1 MKSKLVPSPSQ
12 PIEGAINGSLV
23 RLTPVGRAGSGGR
36 HGRLAA
42 RRLGGA
48 AATGAV
54 VIAAGLLA
62 GVSWSLALT
71 FGWDGAALVFVGWTV
86 TRIAPKSAAETE
98 AHAQV
103 EDQSRA
109 KADAVLLSA
118 CVASL
123 VAVGFV
129 LVDANSHHGTDKG
142 LLIALALIS
151 VALAWATVHTIY
163 TLRYASL
170 YYAKPV
176 GGIDFHSD
184 DRPDYHDLAYIAI
197 TIGMTFQVSDT
208 DLNARA
214 IRRTAL
220 RHALLSYVFGA
231 IIIAISINVVAG
243 LLGT

>member
-1 MKSKLVPSPSQ
+1 
-12 PIEGAINGSLV
+12 
-23 RLTPVGRAGSGGR
+23 
-36 HGRLAA
+36 
-42 RRLGGA
+42 
-48 AATGAV
+48 

>member
-1 MKSKLVPSPSQ
+1 VRSPSL
-12 PIEGAINGSLV
+12 PIEGEFDGSIV
-23 RLTPVGRAGSGGR
+23 RLTTVGRRGSRGR

-42 RRLGGA
+42 RRLAGA
-48 AATGAV
+48 AATGAL
-54 VIAAGLLA
+54 VIIAGLLA
-62 GVSWSLALT
+62 GVYWSLALT
-71 FGWDGAALVFVGWTV
+71 FGWDAAALVFLIWTV
-86 TRIAPKSAAETE
+86 TRIAPKTATETE

-109 KADAVLLSA
+109 KADAILLSA

-123 VAVGFV
+123 VAVGLV
-129 LVDANSHHGTDKG
+129 LADANHHHGTDRG

-151 VALAWATVHTIY
+151 VGLAWATVHTVY

-170 YYAKPV
+170 YYADPV

>member
-1 MKSKLVPSPSQ
+1 MTARERS
-12 PIEGAINGSLV
+12 
-23 RLTPVGRAGSGGR
+23 RGGR
-36 HGRLAA
+36 HHGRLAA
-42 RRLGGA
+42 RRLGA
-48 AATGAV
+48 AAGAGALAAA
-54 VIAAGLLA
+54 AAGLA
-62 GVSWSLALT
+62 GLSWSLALT
-71 FGWDGAALVFVGWTV
+71 FGWDAAALVFLVWTI

-98 AHAQV
+98 AHAQL
-103 EDQSRA
+103 EDESRA
-109 KADAVLLSA
+109 KADAMLLTA

-123 VAVGFV
+123 VAVAFV
-129 LVDANSHHGTDKG
+129 LVDANSHHGDEKA

-151 VALAWATVHTIY
+151 VALAWATVHTVY

-170 YYAKPV
+170 YYADPI

-184 DRPDYHDLAYIAI
+184 ERPDYHDLAYVAL

-220 RHALLSYVFGA
+220 RHAALSYVFGA
-231 IIIAISINVVAG
+231 VIIGIAINVVGG

>member
-1 MKSKLVPSPSQ
+1 
-12 PIEGAINGSLV
+12 V
-23 RLTPVGRAGSGGR
+23 RLSAVGDGGGERR

-48 AATGAV
+48 AAAGAV
-54 VIAAGLLA
+54 VIVACFLA
-62 GVSWSLALT
+62 GVSWSLAFT
-71 FGWDGAALVFVGWTV
+71 FGWDAAALVFVVWTV
-86 TRIAPKSAAETE
+86 TRIAAKNPAETE
-98 AHAQV
+98 AYAQV

-123 VAVGFV
+123 VSVGYV
-129 LVDANSHHGTDKG
+129 LVDANRHHGTDKG
-142 LLIALALIS
+142 FLIALALAS

-184 DRPDYHDLAYIAI
+184 DRPDYHDLAYVAI

-220 RHALLSYVFGA
+220 RHALLSYLFGA
-231 IIIAISINVVAG
+231 IIIGISINVVGG